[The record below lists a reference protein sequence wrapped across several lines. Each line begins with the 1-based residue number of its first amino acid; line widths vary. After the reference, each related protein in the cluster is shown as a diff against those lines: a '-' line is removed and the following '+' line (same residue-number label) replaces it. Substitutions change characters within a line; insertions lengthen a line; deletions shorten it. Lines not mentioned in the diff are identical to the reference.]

1 MRVWNDYGS
10 DDPFRVY
17 DEGFASAMERGD
29 TDFTTH
35 SWPGGHDNGYWS
47 AHWAQYLRFYA
58 NSLARCG

>member
-17 DEGFASAMERGD
+17 DEGFVAAMEQGD
-29 TDFTTH
+29 ADFTTH
-35 SWPGGHDNGYWS
+35 SSPGGHDNGYWD

-58 NSLARCG
+58 NSLAHCG